1 MNILLQIPPIVN
13 KAISKQEG
21 TLEGGVA
28 TNPLAS
34 LIARLWQTAV
44 ILGSLALIIFLIWG
58 AIDWLISE
66 GNPDKLKNAQN
77 KILHSLFG
85 LGLLAATYAIV
96 WFLKQ
101 VFGFDLLN
109 IIWPTPPVGGS

>member
-1 MNILLQIPPIVN
+1 MLFQASIPAITN
-13 KAISKQEG
+13 KAISEREG
-21 TLEGGVA
+21 TLTEVA
-28 TNPLAS
+28 SNPLGS

-44 ILGSLALIIFLIWG
+44 IAGSLVLLIFLIWG
-58 AIDWLISE
+58 AIDWLMSE
-66 GNPDKLKNAQN
+66 GDAEKLKNARN

-96 WFLKQ
+96 WFLKG

-109 IIWPTPPVGGS
+109 LIWPTPE

>member
-1 MNILLQIPPIVN
+1 MLLDIPAITN
-13 KAISKQEG
+13 KVISEKEG
-21 TLEGGVA
+21 TLGGVEP
-28 TNPLAS
+28 NPLGS

-44 ILGSLALIIFLIWG
+44 IVGSLALLIFLVWG
-58 AIDWLISE
+58 AIDWLMSE
-66 GNPDKLKNAQN
+66 GDAEKLKNAKN

-96 WFLKQ
+96 WFLKS

-109 IIWPTPPVGGS
+109 LVWPTPE